1 MDAFSWIC
9 LTYLLTF
16 FLFISFVFYLKW
28 FVLEFPRWSPSCF
41 RFSPR
46 KQRVKLLKIL
56 QRIALLAS
64 IPQRRC
70 IITARQKPNTQ
81 VLLFLFVALCLKT
94 HFEPILC
101 WFFAEGKNKQ
111 KQNKAYKHTQKKS
124 RKKKN
129 KSILKTTMESC

>member
-41 RFSPR
+41 RISPR

-101 WFFAEGKNKQ
+101 WFFAECKNKQ
-111 KQNKAYKHTQKKS
+111 KQNKAYKHTQKIS
-124 RKKKN
+124 RKKNN